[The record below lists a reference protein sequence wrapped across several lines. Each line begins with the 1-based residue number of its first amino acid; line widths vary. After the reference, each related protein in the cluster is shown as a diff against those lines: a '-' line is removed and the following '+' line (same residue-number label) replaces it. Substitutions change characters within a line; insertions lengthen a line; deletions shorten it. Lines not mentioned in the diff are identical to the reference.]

1 MRKWALFFLLTT
13 LTWATSCKVKTIE
26 IGDVRDVRFL
36 GMDNKMIRATM
47 RVPISNPNGFAFRIT
62 DINIYVVSGNDS
74 LGVVKQ
80 DNDKIRVPGKS
91 EEYHKFDL
99 SLAMPDLMS
108 GGLSLL
114 KLYST
119 KKIKL
124 KLRGYV
130 DARSF
135 LIRKRVDVKENFTFH
150 LDREAR

>member
-1 MRKWALFFLLTT
+1 MRKWVLFFLLTT
-13 LTWATSCKVKTIE
+13 LTWATSCKVKTVE

-36 GMDNKMIRATM
+36 GMENKMIRATM
-47 RVPISNPNGFAFRIT
+47 EVPISNPNNFAFRIT

-74 LGVVKQ
+74 LGIVRQ
-80 DNDKIRVPGKS
+80 DNDKIRVPAKS

-119 KKIKL
+119 RKMEL

-130 DARSF
+130 DAKSF
-135 LIRKRVDVKENFTFH
+135 LVRKRVKVKEDFTFH
-150 LDREAR
+150 LNREK

>member
-1 MRKWALFFLLTT
+1 MRKWVLFFLLTT
-13 LTWATSCKVKTIE
+13 LTWATSCKVKTVE

-36 GMDNKMIRATM
+36 GMENKMIRATM
-47 RVPISNPNGFAFRIT
+47 EVPISNPNHFAFRIT

-74 LGVVKQ
+74 LGIVRQ
-80 DNDKIRVPGKS
+80 DNDKIRVPAKS

-119 KKIKL
+119 RKMEL

-130 DARSF
+130 DAKSF
-135 LIRKRVDVKENFTFH
+135 LVRKRVKVKEDFTFH
-150 LDREAR
+150 LNREK